1 MSDRPQD
8 FATHRRWVPLYHFFT
23 MPVLLVNLVSWVIP
37 VFSSFSFRSILA
49 ALVAVAL
56 LILAFLARVFA
67 GSVQDRVIRL
77 EERLRLERLLPDE
90 LKRRTDEFSVR
101 QLVGLRF
108 ASDEELPG
116 LAKKVLDGN
125 IEKADDIKRQIKT
138 WRPDFQRI

>member
-1 MSDRPQD
+1 MSDRSQD

-23 MPVLLVNLVSWVIP
+23 MPVLLVNLVYWVMP

-56 LILAFLARVFA
+56 FILALLARVFA

-77 EERLRLERLLPDE
+77 EERLRLERLLPDD

>member
-77 EERLRLERLLPDE
+77 EERLRLERLLPDD

>member
-1 MSDRPQD
+1 MSDRSQD
-8 FATHRRWVPLYHFFT
+8 FATHRRWVPLFHFFT
-23 MPVLLVNLVSWVIP
+23 MPVLLVNLVYWVMP

-56 LILAFLARVFA
+56 FFLAFLARVFA

-77 EERLRLERLLPDE
+77 EERLRLERLLPDD

>member
-1 MSDRPQD
+1 MSDRSQD
-8 FATHRRWVPLYHFFT
+8 FATHRRWVPLFHFFT
-23 MPVLLVNLVSWVIP
+23 MPVLLVNLVYWVMP

-56 LILAFLARVFA
+56 FILALLARVFA

-77 EERLRLERLLPDE
+77 EERLRLERLLPDD

>member
-1 MSDRPQD
+1 MSDRSQD
-8 FATHRRWVPLYHFFT
+8 FATHRRWVPAYHFFT
-23 MPVLLVNLVSWVIP
+23 MPVLLVNLVYWVMP
-37 VFSSFSFRSILA
+37 VFSSFSLESILA

-56 LILAFLARVFA
+56 FILALLARVFA

-77 EERLRLERLLPDE
+77 EERLRLERLLPDD

>member
-1 MSDRPQD
+1 MSDRSQD

-23 MPVLLVNLVSWVIP
+23 MPVLLVNLVYWVMP

-56 LILAFLARVFA
+56 FILAFLARVFA

-77 EERLRLERLLPDE
+77 EERLRLERLLPDD

-116 LAKKVLDGN
+116 LAKKVLDDN

>member
-23 MPVLLVNLVSWVIP
+23 MPVLLVNLVYWVIP

-49 ALVAVAL
+49 ALVAFAL

-77 EERLRLERLLPDE
+77 EERLRLERLLPDD

-108 ASDEELPG
+108 ASDEEVPG

>member
-8 FATHRRWVPLYHFFT
+8 FATHRRWVPLFHFFT
-23 MPVLLVNLVSWVIP
+23 MPVLLFNLVYWVIP

-56 LILAFLARVFA
+56 FILAFLARVFA

>member
-1 MSDRPQD
+1 MSDRSQD
-8 FATHRRWVPLYHFFT
+8 FATHRRWVPLFHFFT
-23 MPVLLVNLVSWVIP
+23 MPVLLFNLVYWVIP

-56 LILAFLARVFA
+56 FILAFLARVFA

-77 EERLRLERLLPDE
+77 EERLRLERLLPDD

>member
-56 LILAFLARVFA
+56 FILAFLARVFA

-77 EERLRLERLLPDE
+77 EERLRLERLLPDD

>member
-8 FATHRRWVPLYHFFT
+8 FATHRRWVPLFHFFT

-56 LILAFLARVFA
+56 FILAFLARVFA